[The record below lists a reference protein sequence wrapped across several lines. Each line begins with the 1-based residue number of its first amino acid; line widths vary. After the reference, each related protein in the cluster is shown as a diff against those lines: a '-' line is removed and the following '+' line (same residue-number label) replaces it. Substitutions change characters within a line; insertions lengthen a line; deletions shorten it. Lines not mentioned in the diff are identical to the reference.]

1 MKKLIL
7 LFSLCALFLLAGTT
21 SLHAQATLPA
31 ATPVSVT
38 VPWSLPSNC
47 LSTQTCQFQ
56 VYRLQ
61 GACPSTLAGS
71 TGWTLVTTTA
81 AQVTSYK
88 DTTVAGGT
96 QYCYDVEA
104 VPTGSS
110 TVFSGPSN
118 AGQITTLFTPNPP
131 IIGTITTP

>member
-1 MKKLIL
+1 MKKNL
-7 LFSLCALFLLAGTT
+7 LLLLCGLFMLVGT
-21 SLHAQATLPA
+21 SLHAQTATLPA

-47 LSTQTCQFQ
+47 TSTQTCQFQ

-61 GACPSTLAGS
+61 GACPGILAGS
-71 TGWTLVTTTA
+71 TGWTLIATTA
-81 AQVTSYK
+81 AQAISYK

-131 IIGTITTP
+131 VIGTITTP